1 MARTETM
8 TINMGPQHP
17 STHGVLRLILEVDGE
32 TVVGM
37 DADIGFLHRGIEK
50 LSEHR
55 TYHQVLPLTDR
66 MDYLAPMSNNLG
78 YILAVE
84 QLLGID
90 VPERAETIRII
101 MAEMTRIKSHLVWLA
116 THALDIG
123 AMTVFLYCFRE
134 REVVMETYELIS
146 GARMTTNFFRAGGLS
161 MDVPPEFEKK
171 VQDFINEMPGHID
184 TYENLLTN
192 NPIWKKRTIDIG
204 YLSREEVLDVGLT
217 GSAMRGSS
225 VDFDLRRDIPYAG
238 YETYD
243 FDVPVYDRCDC
254 FDRYKVRMDEMRQSC
269 RIIQQGLDRLK
280 PGPVLT
286 EDAQVAYPPKESV
299 YNTIEGLIHHFKIAS
314 EGYPVPEGETYLAV
328 EAPKGELGFYI
339 VSDGSG
345 KPYRMRVRPASF
357 VNLQALAPM
366 MRGLMLADLVA
377 VIGTLDVV
385 LGEIDR

>member
-1 MARTETM
+1 
-8 TINMGPQHP
+8 
-17 STHGVLRLILEVDGE
+17 
-32 TVVGM
+32 
-37 DADIGFLHRGIEK
+37 
-50 LSEHR
+50 
-55 TYHQVLPLTDR
+55 
-66 MDYLAPMSNNLG
+66 
-78 YILAVE
+78 
-84 QLLGID
+84 
-90 VPERAETIRII
+90 
-101 MAEMTRIKSHLVWLA
+101 
-116 THALDIG
+116 
-123 AMTVFLYCFRE
+123 
-134 REVVMETYELIS
+134 
-146 GARMTTNFFRAGGLS
+146 

-171 VQDFINEMPGHID
+171 VQDFVNDMPGYLD

-192 NPIWKKRTIDIG
+192 NPIWRKRTIDIG
-204 YLSREEVLDVGLT
+204 YISREEALDVGLT

-225 VDFDLRRDIPYAG
+225 VDFDLRRDIPYAD
-238 YETYD
+238 YDTYD
-243 FDVPVYDRCDC
+243 FEVPVYHKGDV
-254 FDRYKVRMDEMRQSC
+254 FDRYKVRLDEMRQSC

-286 EDAQVAYPPKESV
+286 DDPQVAYPPKESV

-314 EGYPVPEGETYLAV
+314 EGYSVPAGETYLAV